1 VVAARGGIEL
11 LQDSQ
16 LLQEHQLQLPLVLE
30 VMVPILQHE
39 VLADLILF
47 FQLLHLLVAVVA
59 SRLLLLLVQT
69 AALVGVVF
77 IRVPVVQETP
87 LQPHRH
93 KVIMEELELM
103 TMAAVVAEVLD
114 QQGLVRRVH

>member
-1 VVAARGGIEL
+1 MLVVQDFPLLRGLHI
-11 LQDSQ
+11 Q
-16 LLQEHQLQLPLVLE
+16 LLSVLE

-77 IRVPVVQETP
+77 IRVPVVQETH

-93 KVIMEELELM
+93 KVIMEVPELM
-103 TMAAVVAEVLD
+103 TMVGVVAEVLGEL
-114 QQGLVRRVH
+114 GLVRQVH